1 MSNDPSASANNAP
14 SYRSGTAARLSGIPV
29 ETLRVWE
36 RRYQVVGPAL
46 SSHGQR
52 LYSSL
57 DIQRLTLIKQLVD
70 MGHPIGQIAGLT
82 TEALSLMVKTPFH
95 QKDRQDSKRDTDT
108 PTRVALVGPFIS
120 SASVQ
125 TTLTEG
131 GLSIAGFSASSG
143 VATRSLKGLKADV
156 LAVEMPTLGEESLE
170 IVDSLKAA
178 CEAHSVLVLYRFAP
192 SRIIRLLRNA
202 GYILSRVSPD
212 PGDLLNLCLTA
223 AHSSVLPLPSGPAG
237 GAGSPPPPRFD
248 DQALSRFLQRNSA
261 NHPLCECPKH
271 LVDLIAS
278 LGSFE
283 RYSAD
288 CISQSPE
295 DKRLHLD
302 LQFTAGHARA
312 LLENALLRVT
322 NHHLGTAHEGA
333 YND

>member
-1 MSNDPSASANNAP
+1 MTNEKLISASSAP

-46 SSHGQR
+46 SEHGQR
-52 LYSSL
+52 LYSSQ

-95 QKDRQDSKRDTDT
+95 QTDRHEPTKNDT

-125 TTLTEG
+125 STLTEG
-131 GLSIAGFSASSG
+131 GLSIVGFSAATG
-143 VATRSLKGLKADV
+143 VATRTLKGLKADV
-156 LAVEMPTLGEESLE
+156 MAVELPTLGEESLE
-170 IVDSLKAA
+170 IVDSLKSA
-178 CEAHSVLVLYRFAP
+178 CDASSVLVLYRFAP

-212 PGDLLNLCLTA
+212 PSDLLNLCHTA
-223 AHSSVLPLPSGPAG
+223 AHSSGMPLPSGPAG

-248 DQALSRFLQRNSA
+248 DQALSRFLQRNA
-261 NHPLCECPKH
+261 VNHPLCECPKH

-288 CISQSPE
+288 CIHQSPE

-322 NHHLGTAHEGA
+322 NHHLSAPADEA
-333 YND
+333 LNE